1 MKKQVQPLEGDDLSS
16 KEILDKSPSNERFLL
31 RKFLNILRNV
41 LDLIIEYKSAIII
54 IIAWILV
61 SEVAN
66 YLNPE
71 ESYTLGDLL
80 GSVFMVLLYPIF
92 LLFFNTGFK
101 ELNVSQIFLL
111 FIPLVLLISAGFLI
125 IISTEN

>member
-1 MKKQVQPLEGDDLSS
+1 MSS
-16 KEILDKSPSNERFLL
+16 QEILDKSPSNERFLL

-66 YLNPE
+66 YINPDE
-71 ESYTLGDLL
+71 YYTLSELL
-80 GSVFMVLLYPIF
+80 GSIFMILMYLIL
-92 LLFFNTGFK
+92 LLFFNTGFN
-101 ELNVSQIFLL
+101 ELNVSQVFLL
-111 FIPLVLLISAGFLI
+111 LIPLVLLIVSGFLI
-125 IISTEN
+125 IITTED